1 MDSLAENSSQLRA
14 TAPLLI
20 SESQDEFAS
29 LCRELEQDIQP
40 HGVIERTYLDDI
52 ACIVWE
58 IQRLRRYKAVI
69 IDNCRFTAL
78 QRILEQLLDRR
89 YYANLYDKDRDAE
102 ELARSW
108 FASTAAQAR
117 VAKLLRKFQMDES
130 AIEAQAFRLC
140 ADDLERLD
148 RMLTLA
154 EARRDKALRCLA
166 EYRQIFAK
174 QVRESTDR
182 ILDNED
188 VPRLVSVVSRAAE

>member
-1 MDSLAENSSQLRA
+1 
-14 TAPLLI
+14 
-20 SESQDEFAS
+20 
-29 LCRELEQDIQP
+29 
-40 HGVIERTYLDDI
+40 
-52 ACIVWE
+52 
-58 IQRLRRYKAVI
+58 
-69 IDNCRFTAL
+69 
-78 QRILEQLLDRR
+78 
-89 YYANLYDKDRDAE
+89 
-102 ELARSW
+102 
-108 FASTAAQAR
+108 
-117 VAKLLRKFQMDES
+117 MDES